1 LLKLLKNFLR
11 LKTNFKKVICNFK
24 DTIYNMYFLNKV
36 VSYVTGP
43 SEKVI
48 PDEIDEFSI
57 TADIY
62 KCVSGSKE
70 KERILK

>member
-1 LLKLLKNFLR
+1 
-11 LKTNFKKVICNFK
+11 
-24 DTIYNMYFLNKV
+24 MYFLNKV

-70 KERILK
+70 KERILKLC

>member
-1 LLKLLKNFLR
+1 MNFI
-11 LKTNFKKVICNFK
+11 K
-24 DTIYNMYFLNKV
+24 KV

-43 SEKVI
+43 SETVI

-62 KCVSGSKE
+62 KCISGSKE